1 VRRFQRTPLRP
12 DLARAH
18 LLYGEWLRREN
29 RRADARDQLRRA
41 EGMLGPM
48 GAAGFAERARREL
61 VASGETA
68 RRRGAGID
76 RTLTPQEMQ
85 IAMHAR
91 DGRTNREIGAEL
103 FLSARTVEWHLHNV
117 CAKLGLTSRRQL
129 RDALPGRPG
138 GHVVNAYISSTMS
151 LAGRAQQ
158 MST

>member
-1 VRRFQRTPLRP
+1 
-12 DLARAH
+12 
-18 LLYGEWLRREN
+18 
-29 RRADARDQLRRA
+29 
-41 EGMLGPM
+41 
-48 GAAGFAERARREL
+48 

-129 RDALPGRPG
+129 RDALPGRP
-138 GHVVNAYISSTMS
+138 AAMW
-151 LAGRAQQ
+151 
-158 MST
+158 